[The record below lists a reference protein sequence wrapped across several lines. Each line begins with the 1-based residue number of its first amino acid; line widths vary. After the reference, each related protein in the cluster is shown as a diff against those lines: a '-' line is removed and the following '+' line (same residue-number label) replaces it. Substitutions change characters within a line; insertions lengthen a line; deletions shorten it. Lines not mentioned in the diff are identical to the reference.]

1 MTRNLACSLALGALG
16 LLIPAGGSAQT
27 FVDVGVWT
35 RGVGGRVVVGGAPVY
50 RAPIYRAPIYRGPA
64 YRPVYVV
71 PQPVY
76 VVQPYY
82 RHDRGRHRGWSKKG
96 YPAYGPYGAQ
106 RYYAGYRYY
115 DEPRYYGR
123 DYRRGW

>member
-1 MTRNLACSLALGALG
+1 MTRKLASAVAFGAFTFLA
-16 LLIPAGGSAQT
+16 PAAVSAQT

-35 RGVGGRVVVGGAPVY
+35 RGGGGRVVVGGAPVY
-50 RAPIYRAPIYRGPA
+50 GVPVYHAPIYRAPV

-82 RHDRGRHRGWSKKG
+82 RHDRGKHKGWAKRGYRSYEPYG
-96 YPAYGPYGAQ
+96 GPY
-106 RYYAGYRYY
+106 YTGYRYY

-123 DYRRGW
+123 DYRRRW

>member
-1 MTRNLACSLALGALG
+1 MTRKLASAVAFGACALLA
-16 LLIPAGGSAQT
+16 PAAASAQT

-35 RGVGGRVVVGGAPVY
+35 RGGGGRVVVGGAPVY
-50 RAPIYRAPIYRGPA
+50 GVPVYHAPIYPAPV

-82 RHDRGRHRGWSKKG
+82 RHDRGKHKGWGKKG
-96 YPAYGPYGAQ
+96 YRAYGPYGGP
-106 RYYAGYRYY
+106 YYTGYRYY

-123 DYRRGW
+123 HYYGRR